1 MSQLTNPPNATVV
14 PVVVYSP
21 WKEFVISGI
30 RSTYI
35 AATMIGAG
43 MLVQSASMGYGIGT
57 SYPHPLW
64 QWFQQGYWYGW
75 LVAFIIGPF
84 WRSTRAYVM
93 AKSVQSGNG

>member
-1 MSQLTNPPNATVV
+1 MPTDVIVSVQ
-14 PVVVYSP
+14 SP
-21 WKEFVISGI
+21 WKEFLISGI

-64 QWFQQGYWYGW
+64 QYFTDGYWYGW

-84 WRSTRAYVM
+84 WRSTRAYVQ
-93 AKSVQSGNG
+93 AKAVQDASQSGN